1 MPTTATAAE
10 FDVAF
15 LEGFAQLLATAGVGT
30 WSPAGSYTSAQTGIV
45 IGLLPASPDR
55 LIVLAAYGVT
65 DDPSLSD
72 TVQGLQVTTRWGG
85 QDPREVSRL
94 TAKVFNE
101 LHGLEQVILTGGVHV
116 VDCYRRSHTSIGQDA
131 NGRWRTVQNFYCTV
145 HRPSKHR
152 S

>member
-30 WSPAGSYTSAQTGIV
+30 WPAAGSYTEAQTGIV

-55 LIVLAAYGVT
+55 LIVLAGYGVD

-72 TVQGLQVTTRWGG
+72 SVIGLQVTTRWGG

-94 TAKVFNE
+94 TARVFDE
-101 LHGLEQVILTGGVHV
+101 LHGLTETALTGGVHV
-116 VDCYRRSHTSIGQDA
+116 LDCYRRSHTSIGQDS
-131 NGRWRTVQNFYCTV
+131 NSRWRTVQNFYCTV

-152 S
+152 Q